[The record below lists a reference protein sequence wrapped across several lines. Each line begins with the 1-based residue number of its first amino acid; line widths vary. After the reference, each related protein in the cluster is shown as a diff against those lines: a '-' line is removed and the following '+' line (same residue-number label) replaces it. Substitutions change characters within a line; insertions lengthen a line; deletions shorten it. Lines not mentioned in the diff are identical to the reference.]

1 MNQIAPHARL
11 KAPFRWASDFPGN
24 SFAAK
29 LSICASS
36 VYEILRQSTPGMN
49 NNKLNTEALL
59 AHCHGVFA
67 KTSHIDVGTSE

>member
-1 MNQIAPHARL
+1 
-11 KAPFRWASDFPGN
+11 
-24 SFAAK
+24 
-29 LSICASS
+29 
-36 VYEILRQSTPGMN
+36 MN